1 MEVAARG
8 QPTLSGWITR
18 DVLLTAF
25 FVSGMAVGYV
35 LEQRYDSLVVVVPT
49 AVFSFVAAYALCY
62 IVHEW
67 GHYLGARISGITMP
81 LSPYKS
87 ALLGK
92 FEIEEF
98 SRQQYLA
105 LSYGGDLGHVLVTVL
120 GILLFA
126 FYDFGVAGA
135 WFAIGGLAFSVQALA
150 VDLPIVFKVR
160 GGADIIATADAG
172 TQPSLILRRTW
183 QTWLPLA
190 GLLALV
196 WGASA

>member
-8 QPTLSGWITR
+8 QATLAGWITR

-25 FVSGMAVGYV
+25 FVSGMSVGYV

-67 GHYLGARISGITMP
+67 GHYLGARLTGIKMP
-81 LSPYKS
+81 LSPYKG

-92 FEIEEF
+92 FEIDKYD
-98 SRQQYLA
+98 RRQYLA
-105 LSYGGDLGHVLVTVL
+105 LSYGGDLGHVLVTLIGVSCY
-120 GILLFA
+120 LLF
-126 FYDFGVAGA
+126 DLGTAGA

-160 GGADIIATADAG
+160 GGADIIPTADAG
-172 TQPSLILRRTW
+172 TQPAVILRRTW
-183 QTWLPLA
+183 QTWIPL
-190 GLLALV
+190 GLVLLAYSL
-196 WGASA
+196 SI